1 MYLCEHPLW
10 ILDSPFA
17 ITKENSLFFTEKKQL
32 KHDDYQLQTNWF
44 TTIKSTWDRN
54 AGNDMTTSILNTLP

>member
-17 ITKENSLFFTEKKQL
+17 ITKENSLFFTEKNNL
-32 KHDDYQLQTNWF
+32 NM
-44 TTIKSTWDRN
+44 
-54 AGNDMTTSILNTLP
+54 MTTSFKPTGSQQQSPHGTEMQEMI